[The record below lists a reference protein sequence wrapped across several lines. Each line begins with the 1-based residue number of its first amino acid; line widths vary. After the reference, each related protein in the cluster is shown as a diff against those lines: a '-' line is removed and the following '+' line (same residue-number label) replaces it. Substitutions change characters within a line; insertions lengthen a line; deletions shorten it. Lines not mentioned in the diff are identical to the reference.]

1 MVYKCKICGHKY
13 DEAAEGV
20 KFADL
25 PDDWKCPICGV
36 DKKNVWASWIIKK
49 IDNHQC

>member
-13 DEAAEGV
+13 DETVEGV

-36 DKKNVWASWIIKK
+36 GKDMFEPEG
-49 IDNHQC
+49 

>member
-13 DEAAEGV
+13 DEAKEGT
-20 KFADL
+20 KFNDL

-36 DKKNVWASWIIKK
+36 GKDMFEAEE
-49 IDNHQC
+49 